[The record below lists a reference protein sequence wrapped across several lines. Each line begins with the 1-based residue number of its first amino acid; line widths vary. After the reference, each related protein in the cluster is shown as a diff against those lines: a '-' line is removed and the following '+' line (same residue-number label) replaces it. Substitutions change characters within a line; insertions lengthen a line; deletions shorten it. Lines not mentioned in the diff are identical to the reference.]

1 MATSEEIQ
9 KRRLE
14 FATLMAHGSHV
25 SHAVQ
30 LISEKFGISKR
41 QLYSDWER
49 RDTWGLDYTPDDS
62 LLVEDTLFRLSELKR
77 RLWQVADARDPF
89 ADAGVKDRL
98 KALIALADIE
108 HRGLQAAQSLGMVN
122 REPVRIELEQTAEA
136 INDRIV
142 ELCGDDAQL
151 KERILSIFMDVAQ
164 NEN

>member
-1 MATSEEIQ
+1 
-9 KRRLE
+9 
-14 FATLMAHGSHV
+14 
-25 SHAVQ
+25 
-30 LISEKFGISKR
+30 
-41 QLYSDWER
+41 
-49 RDTWGLDYTPDDS
+49 